1 MDGVNIWENAN
12 WTVQA
17 RNIIK
22 ALKEFPVNSK
32 IIMIL
37 RHSHRN
43 DPTELEKLHE
53 LRLTPQ
59 GHQVAKIFGQKLP
72 NERAIRLYHSPV
84 GRCQETAED
93 ILTGFKAIGG
103 NGALKGALTPLFF
116 AGTAPKFFLDINVK
130 ESPLGFMFR
139 WAVGFYSP
147 DLISPLQNYCQKA
160 AEIIWNGIKD
170 APERGIDIHIT
181 HDVFLIA
188 LRFGWFGIPPSE
200 EWVPFLGG
208 IAFTLTENKI
218 KLFVKNQFISMN
230 APYWWKTEFNCAI

>member
-1 MDGVNIWENAN
+1 MCKEDIWENAE

-17 RNIIK
+17 RNIVK
-22 ALKEFPVNSK
+22 ALKKFPVDSK
-32 IIMIL
+32 IILIL

-43 DPTELEKLHE
+43 DPTELVKIHE

-93 ILTGFKAIGG
+93 ILTGFEETGG
-103 NGALKGALTPLFF
+103 NGALKGVLTPLFF
-116 AGTAPKFFLDINVK
+116 AGTAPKFFQDINMK
-130 ESPLGFMFR
+130 NSHLDFMFR

-147 DLISPLQNYCQKA
+147 DLISPLQTYCQNA
-160 AEIIWNGIKD
+160 AVVIWNNIND

-181 HDVFLIA
+181 HDVFLMA
-188 LRFGWFGIPPSE
+188 LRFGWFGIPPNE

-218 KLFVKNQFISMN
+218 KLFVKDRFISMN
-230 APYWWKTEFNCAI
+230 APYWWKNRI